1 MIFVADDKLV
11 PGQTYMMYYPKP
23 DTHSNY
29 GSQYL
34 VGIFTG
40 RSFDGALIFNV
51 NGSFVSNLPYDD
63 DSNLNPHEEYS
74 LVVGTP
80 TLEQLAYGRI
90 TMDPHTKEEK
100 QDIKRRSITFGGKR
114 RKTRRGPTRD

>member
-1 MIFVADDKLV
+1 MKFVSDKQLV
-11 PGQTYMMYYPKP
+11 PGQTYMIYYPKP

-40 RSFDGALIFNV
+40 SSFDGALIFNV

-63 DSNLNPHEEYS
+63 DNNLNPHEEYS
-74 LVVGTP
+74 PVDGTP

-90 TMDPHTKEEK
+90 SMDPYTKTDK
-100 QDIKRRSITFGGKR
+100 QEIKRRATTLGGKR
-114 RKTRRGPTRD
+114 RTRRGPTRD